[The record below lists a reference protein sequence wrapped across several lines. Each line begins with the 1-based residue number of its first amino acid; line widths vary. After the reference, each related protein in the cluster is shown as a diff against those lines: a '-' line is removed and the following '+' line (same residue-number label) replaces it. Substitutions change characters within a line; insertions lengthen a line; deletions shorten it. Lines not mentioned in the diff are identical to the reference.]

1 MKPKV
6 LNKYRDHISDDVYIG
21 RPSKWGNPFGIAA
34 ETFRPFGPLYR
45 SQTEFTDREQA
56 IFHYRLYLDANPHL
70 KLLAQQELKGK
81 NLVCFCA
88 PQRCHGDILLKI
100 ANEKTE
106 LKGFESC
113 LLKT

>member
-6 LNKYRDHISDDVYIG
+6 LNKYRDHISDDDVYIG
-21 RPSKWGNPFGIAA
+21 RPSKWGNPF
-34 ETFRPFGPLYR
+34 TVDTMRTQSS
-45 SQTEFTDREQA
+45 SQTEFTDRELA
-56 IFHYRLYLDANPHL
+56 IFHYKLYLDANPHL

-100 ANEKTE
+100 ANEETP

-113 LLKT
+113 LLKI